1 MDNLDLNLDNYELQ
15 DLLNLFSLSYNFTEI
30 DLKRAKKIVLKTHP
44 DKSGL
49 PKEYF
54 LFFSK
59 AYKIIYSIHE
69 FRMKGKG
76 PTEYIVDDENNE
88 VIKNISKENNFN
100 KIFNELFEK
109 YNVKDD
115 DTEKGYGDWL
125 KSDEDIDTTTT
136 TKENMATTFNKLKE
150 TASNLILDKSYEE
163 NCNINY
169 NNLTGNAPDTYSSD
183 LFSSLQYED
192 LQKAHIENV
201 IPVTDTN
208 VKTFKNVEEL
218 RLHRERQSVNPRSL
232 EESRTMLD
240 KEKQLEIKNDTER
253 AYKLAKQDEMYKEIN
268 NKFLSN
274 LYKLTI

>member
-59 AYKIIYSIHE
+59 AYKIIYSIHD

>member
-218 RLHRERQSVNPRSL
+218 RLHIERQSVNPRSL

>member
-15 DLLNLFSLSYNFTEI
+15 DLLNLFHLSYNFTEV

-49 PKEYF
+49 SKEYF

-76 PTEYIVDDENNE
+76 PTEYMVDEENNE
-88 VIKNISKENNFN
+88 VIKNISKGEKFN

-115 DTEKGYGDWL
+115 ETEKGYGDWL
-125 KSDEDIDTTTT
+125 KSNDDIDTTTT

-150 TASNLILDKSYEE
+150 TASNMVINKSYEE
-163 NCNINY
+163 NINNNY
-169 NNLTGNAPDTYSSD
+169 NNLTGNAPETYSSD
-183 LFSSLQYED
+183 IFSSLQYED
-192 LQKAHIENV
+192 LQKAHVENV
-201 IPVTDTN
+201 IPVTETN
-208 VKTFKNVEEL
+208 IKTFKNVEEL
-218 RLHRERQSVNPRSL
+218 RLYRETHNVKPHSL
-232 EESRTMLD
+232 EESRTMLE
-240 KEKQLEIKNDTER
+240 KKKQLEIKNDTER

-268 NKFLSN
+268 NKFMSN